1 MDNINIEEIETY
13 RKMRNFQG
21 DVKMNELIIINEQEV
36 LGKDFKI
43 YGDFE
48 NPLFLAKDVAEWIDY
63 DINKVGQMLKT
74 VDNDEK
80 LTTTIKWSGQNRNMW
95 FLTEDGLYEVLMQS
109 RKPIAKAFKKEV
121 KTILKSVRK
130 HGAYMTDVT
139 LEKVTQD
146 PDFLIGLLQN
156 LKIEQEKSKSF
167 EEKIEMDRPKVEFAN
182 AIINSDATIL
192 IGDMAKIL
200 KQNGVDVG
208 QKRLF
213 KLLRE
218 DGYLIKRR
226 GADYNSPSQM
236 AMDLDLFKIKFSLVE
251 INDETIIKKTSMVTG
266 VGIQYFINKYV

>member
-1 MDNINIEEIETY
+1 
-13 RKMRNFQG
+13 
-21 DVKMNELIIINEQEV
+21 
-36 LGKDFKI
+36 
-43 YGDFE
+43 
-48 NPLFLAKDVAEWIDY
+48 
-63 DINKVGQMLKT
+63 
-74 VDNDEK
+74 
-80 LTTTIKWSGQNRNMW
+80 
-95 FLTEDGLYEVLMQS
+95 MQS